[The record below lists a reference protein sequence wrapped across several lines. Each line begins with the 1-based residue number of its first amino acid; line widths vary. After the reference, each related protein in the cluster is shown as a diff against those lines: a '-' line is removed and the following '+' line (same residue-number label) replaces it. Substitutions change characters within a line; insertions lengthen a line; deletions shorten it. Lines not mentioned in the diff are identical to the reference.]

1 MLPRQPPSAVR
12 KKLPVMI
19 RSAVTLLTASV
30 VLVIACANVRPDLI
44 TVSHGILPILFG
56 ICLAAFVRTDGSYR
70 GDATRQIPTQT
81 SDIRRSSRLVYLW
94 LCLLVGVNE
103 LTAWWCNY
111 PFEAA
116 ANKLGGFLVAGIVV
130 LVLIR
135 IPAAV
140 GPIRR
145 PSVLTQTTA
154 TSRAES

>member
-1 MLPRQPPSAVR
+1 MLSHQLSSAVR
-12 KKLPVMI
+12 KNFPVTI

-56 ICLAAFVRTDGSYR
+56 ICLAAFVRIDWSYR
-70 GDATRQIPTQT
+70 GDATRQFSTQT

-94 LCLLVGVNE
+94 LYLLVGADQ
-103 LTAWWCNY
+103 LTAWWSNY

-116 ANKLGGFLVAGIVV
+116 ANQLGGFLVAGIVV
-130 LVLIR
+130 LLLIR

-140 GPIRR
+140 RPIRR
-145 PSVLTQTTA
+145 PSVLRRTAA
-154 TSRAES
+154 TSRVES